1 MTEGSGREKNPPVLK
16 GTPVSPGIAMGRALL
31 KDLDLGRVARRL
43 LSPEGAEA
51 ELNRF
56 RAAVEASQRELRD
69 LRERFGSR
77 VGEASA
83 RVFDTHDAYLRDPV
97 FLADVETLILQERMN
112 LEAAI
117 AKVISDFDRIFK
129 LVETEVLR
137 ERAVDLR
144 DVAIRVLR
152 NLAPDSGAPGA
163 EERTILVARELSV
176 VEMFAFPDRPF
187 RGIVTEEGGLTSH
200 AAILARSMRIP
211 TVVGVKGLL
220 ASVKDGDLLVVDGAE
235 GVVRVNPDERVR
247 AEYGAALAAPPE
259 ERKTEDL
266 VRTPTRTRD
275 GTAVALLATCGNHSE
290 VERAVANRMDGVGLY
305 RTELLYL
312 IDRRPP
318 EEEALAAHLA
328 GAAALI
334 APRAIAFRLLD
345 LDSSARLEF
354 LHPEKESNPALG
366 VRSLRALFREPGLF
380 RGLLRAILR
389 ASVGRDAR
397 VLVPFVTSV
406 EEVRHVKEALFEE
419 RWDLRKQKVEA
430 RERLPVGA
438 VLETPAAALG
448 IRDLVREIDFLVVGL
463 DNLIQYTL
471 AADRGNEGVREAY
484 HHLHPV
490 VLRALRK
497 IFEVAEAGEVEVALA
512 GEVASDP
519 AHLPLLLGAGARRF
533 SIAPLHFPAFK
544 QAILEL
550 DARECRRLATEAAR
564 CTSPGEVD
572 LLLQRFRE

>member
-1 MTEGSGREKNPPVLK
+1 MLK

-31 KDLDLGRVARRL
+31 KDLDLGRVVRRL

-56 RAAVEASQRELRD
+56 RAAVEAAQRELRD
-69 LRERFGSR
+69 LRERFGKR

-97 FLADVETLILQERMN
+97 FLADVENLILQERMN

-152 NLAPDSGAPGA
+152 NLGPANGMAG
-163 EERTILVARELSV
+163 EEDRSILVARELSV

-220 ASVKDGDLLVVDGAE
+220 AAVKDGDLLIVDGAE
-235 GVVRVNPDERVR
+235 GVVRMNPDEAVR
-247 AEYGAALAAPPE
+247 AEYGSTLAAPAE
-259 ERKTEDL
+259 EKGTEDL

-275 GTAVALLATCGNHSE
+275 GTVVALLASCGNHSE
-290 VERAVANRMDGVGLY
+290 VERAAAYKMEGVGLY

-312 IDRRPP
+312 IERRVP
-318 EEEALAAHLA
+318 EEAALAAHLS

-334 APRAIAFRLLD
+334 APRGIAFRLPD
-345 LDSSARLEF
+345 LDSSSRLEF
-354 LHPEKESNPALG
+354 LHPEKEANPALG
-366 VRSLRALFREPGLF
+366 VRSLRALFREPALF
-380 RGLLRAILR
+380 RGWLRALLRA
-389 ASVGRDAR
+389 AVDRDAR
-397 VLVPFVTSV
+397 LLVPFVTSV
-406 EEVRHVKEALFEE
+406 EEVRRVKEALFEE
-419 RWDLRKQKVEA
+419 RWDLRKSKVET
-430 RERLPVGA
+430 RERLQIGA

-448 IRDLVREIDFLVVGL
+448 IRDLIREVDFLVVGL

-484 HHLHPV
+484 RHLHPV

-497 IFEVAEAGEVEVALA
+497 VFDVAESADVEVALA

-519 AHLPLLLGAGARRF
+519 AHLPLLLGVGARRF
-533 SIAPLHFPAFK
+533 SIAPLHFPGFK
-544 QAILEL
+544 QAVLEL

-564 CTSPGEVD
+564 STSPGEVD